1 MSDRAHYDWVV
12 IGAGPAGQ
20 KAALQGAKEGRR
32 VLVVDQARAPGGECV
47 NRGTIPSKTL
57 RETAQ
62 HFAALER
69 RSAGVLRCELS
80 PDVQLTGLMAR
91 LDEVRDAH
99 ARTLTG
105 QLGREGVEFIQ
116 ARARF
121 VGERALELRL
131 PGRGKLDV
139 TADTVFIATGSR
151 PRTPDDVPVD
161 HEHVLDSDSILSLVY
176 LPRSL
181 IVLGAGV
188 IAVEFA
194 SIFAALGVAVTIV
207 DRYPLPVGFMDAD
220 LCRGFVRAFE
230 ARGGR
235 FLGGTKYRRVAADG
249 LGQVEVELESGEVLR
264 AEKVLSALGRQA
276 NLKGLELA
284 ATGLAPT
291 ERGLLT
297 VDPHGQTTV
306 PGIYACGDVVG
317 PPALASTSMEQG
329 RRAARH
335 ALGRPVP
342 DEELG
347 MVPCGIYTIP
357 ELASVGLTEAQ
368 ARERHGAVLVGRA
381 PFRELARG
389 MIQGAEDGFLKL
401 IADPLGERILGCHVL
416 GDGAAELVHLAE
428 VAMLGNLPPVT
439 FVDRTFNFPTLAEA
453 YRVAALDVLAQR
465 TAAPPAADAA
475 RAA

>member
-1 MSDRAHYDWVV
+1 MTERAHFDWVV

-20 KAALQGAKEGRR
+20 KAAIQGAKEGRR
-32 VLVVDQARAPGGECV
+32 VLVVDQGRAPGGECV

-62 HFAALER
+62 HYAALAR
-69 RSAGVLRCELS
+69 SSAGALHCELS
-80 PDVQLTGLMAR
+80 PDVQLAGLMLR
-91 LDEVRDAH
+91 LDAVRDAH
-99 ARTLTG
+99 ARTLSG
-105 QLGREGVEFIQ
+105 QLQRNGVEFRQ
-116 ARARF
+116 SRARF
-121 VGERALELRL
+121 VGERELELRT
-131 PGRGKLDV
+131 PGGGRSLV
-139 TADTVFIATGSR
+139 TGEKVFIAAGSR

-161 HEHVLDSDSILSLVY
+161 HDLVLDSDSILSLVY

-181 IVLGAGV
+181 VVLGAGV

-194 SIFAALGVAVTIV
+194 SIFASLGVAVTIV
-207 DRYPLPVGFMDAD
+207 DRFPLPVGFMDPD
-220 LCRGFVRAFE
+220 LSRGFVRAFE

-235 FLGGTKYRRVAADG
+235 FLGETKYRRVQGDG
-249 LGQVEVELESGEVLR
+249 LGQVEVELETGEVLR
-264 AEKVLSALGRQA
+264 AEKVLSALGRVA
-276 NLKGLELA
+276 NLKGLALE

-291 ERGLLT
+291 ERGHLA
-297 VDPHGQTTV
+297 VDAHGETKV
-306 PGIYACGDVVG
+306 RGIYACGDVVG

-357 ELASVGLTEAQ
+357 ELASVGLTETQ
-368 ARERHGAVLVGRA
+368 ARARHGAILIGRA
-381 PFRELARG
+381 DFCELARG
-389 MIQGAEDGFLKL
+389 MIQGADEGFLKL
-401 IADPLGERILGCHVL
+401 ITDTTGTHILGCHVL

-428 VAMLGNLPPVT
+428 LAMLGGLPVDT

-453 YRVAALDVLAQR
+453 YRVAALDVLSQR
-465 TAAPPAADAA
+465 VIHV

>member
-1 MSDRAHYDWVV
+1 MSERAHYDWVV

-20 KAALQGAKEGRR
+20 KAALHGAKEGRR

-99 ARTLTG
+99 ARTMTS

-194 SIFAALGVAVTIV
+194 SIFAALGVAVTVV
-207 DRYPLPVGFMDAD
+207 DRYPLPVGVLSDVGGND
-220 LCRGFVRAFE
+220 LDLPPGMTPCKF
-230 ARGGR
+230 
-235 FLGGTKYRRVAADG
+235 G
-249 LGQVEVELESGEVLR
+249 LGSLMSTM
-264 AEKVLSALGRQA
+264 LSASSSS
-276 NLKGLELA
+276 
-284 ATGLAPT
+284 
-291 ERGLLT
+291 
-297 VDPHGQTTV
+297 
-306 PGIYACGDVVG
+306 
-317 PPALASTSMEQG
+317 ASSF
-329 RRAARH
+329 RRSS
-335 ALGRPVP
+335 
-342 DEELG
+342 
-347 MVPCGIYTIP
+347 
-357 ELASVGLTEAQ
+357 AS
-368 ARERHGAVLVGRA
+368 
-381 PFRELARG
+381 FRSR
-389 MIQGAEDGFLKL
+389 
-401 IADPLGERILGCHVL
+401 R
-416 GDGAAELVHLAE
+416 
-428 VAMLGNLPPVT
+428 
-439 FVDRTFNFPTLAEA
+439 
-453 YRVAALDVLAQR
+453 
-465 TAAPPAADAA
+465 A
-475 RAA
+475 RAAGVSAANSRCCFRISSRLVRSCLSSSAGGPGRPSTATSRR